1 MPRPRK
7 GARFGN
13 SGTHEKMILAN
24 LTRSLVM
31 EGSVITTVAKA
42 KAMRPFA
49 EKMIT
54 KARRG
59 DLHSRRVILK
69 TMRDNVAVTK
79 LFDEVAPRYGD
90 RPGGYTRIT
99 KLGPR
104 QGDGAEVAVIE
115 LV

>member
-1 MPRPRK
+1 
-7 GARFGN
+7 
-13 SGTHEKMILAN
+13 
-24 LTRSLVM
+24 
-31 EGSVITTVAKA
+31 
-42 KAMRPFA
+42 MRPFA

-54 KARRG
+54 KARKG
-59 DLHSRRVILK
+59 DLHSRRVVLAHI
-69 TMRDNVAVTK
+69 RDNAVVTK
-79 LFDEVAPRYGD
+79 LFEEVAPRYAE